1 MNASNEKRRQYDLQR
16 KGKRRQYELNRKK
29 NKYKRAKR
37 KKRKNELAM
46 NKKRK
51 CSEENAK
58 HNTEKEQRVVDE
70 PVDELKEE
78 IYFFQ
83 HINNDDDPSDPSSN
97 GDSGLED
104 LSSHS
109 DPSWVD
115 AEGFQDLEDENIGA
129 GFIAIENLED
139 ELNDDI
145 REEVGDPGD
154 MFTPCSYCGALKLNP
169 ILYPVRSP
177 GELSLKSMCCQKGK
191 IDVGDQSDPSPIAE
205 CILNMWSR
213 DDDRGYVFRKYSRK
227 INNAFSLVSFC
238 AKEQFPGA
246 YNPSYKVRGKA
257 YMMMGALLPGEEQE
271 NPAYSQIYI
280 YDADDDV
287 QRVEVRLG
295 YLKLGSDVPQSERQ
309 ILRDLFVDLQK
320 WITDCNPYV
329 QQFKLALDMDVEENL
344 NLVFHP
350 EVPTGCHSRVY
361 NAPTHELCVCATDDI
376 RTTYPPIILR
386 RNTTY
391 LENNPTVPELQS
403 IHDCHPLYD
412 IIRYIFFFPDGGGK
426 RK

>member
-29 NKYKRAKR
+29 NRYKRAKR
-37 KKRKNELAM
+37 KKRKYELAM

-83 HINNDDDPSDPSSN
+83 HVNNDDDPSDPSSS

-115 AEGFQDLEDENIGA
+115 AEGFQDLEEENIGA

-154 MFTPCSYCGALKLNP
+154 MFTPCSYCGALKLKP

-257 YMMMGALLPGEEQE
+257 YMVIGALLPGEEQE
-271 NPAYSQIYI
+271 NSAFSQIYI
-280 YDADDDV
+280 YDADDDI
-287 QRVEVRLG
+287 QRVEVR
-295 YLKLGSDVPQSERQ
+295 
-309 ILRDLFVDLQK
+309 
-320 WITDCNPYV
+320 
-329 QQFKLALDMDVEENL
+329 
-344 NLVFHP
+344 
-350 EVPTGCHSRVY
+350 
-361 NAPTHELCVCATDDI
+361 
-376 RTTYPPIILR
+376 
-386 RNTTY
+386 
-391 LENNPTVPELQS
+391 
-403 IHDCHPLYD
+403 
-412 IIRYIFFFPDGGGK
+412 
-426 RK
+426 

>member
-1 MNASNEKRRQYDLQR
+1 M
-16 KGKRRQYELNRKK
+16 
-29 NKYKRAKR
+29 
-37 KKRKNELAM
+37 
-46 NKKRK
+46 
-51 CSEENAK
+51 
-58 HNTEKEQRVVDE
+58 
-70 PVDELKEE
+70 
-78 IYFFQ
+78 
-83 HINNDDDPSDPSSN
+83 
-97 GDSGLED
+97 ED

-238 AKEQFPGA
+238 AKEQFPGG
-246 YNPSYKVRGKA
+246 YNPSYKVRGKV

-280 YDADDDV
+280 
-287 QRVEVRLG
+287 
-295 YLKLGSDVPQSERQ
+295 
-309 ILRDLFVDLQK
+309 
-320 WITDCNPYV
+320 
-329 QQFKLALDMDVEENL
+329 
-344 NLVFHP
+344 
-350 EVPTGCHSRVY
+350 
-361 NAPTHELCVCATDDI
+361 
-376 RTTYPPIILR
+376 R
-386 RNTTY
+386 R
-391 LENNPTVPELQS
+391 
-403 IHDCHPLYD
+403 
-412 IIRYIFFFPDGGGK
+412 
-426 RK
+426 